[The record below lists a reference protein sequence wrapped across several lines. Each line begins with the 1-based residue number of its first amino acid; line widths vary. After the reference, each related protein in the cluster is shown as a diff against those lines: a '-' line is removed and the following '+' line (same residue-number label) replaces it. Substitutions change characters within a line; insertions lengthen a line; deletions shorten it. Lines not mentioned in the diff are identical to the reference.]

1 MQNYLKKQVK
11 KENERVK
18 LDLSQIDFTEWI
30 NQTELEMQYDFLAKL
45 TKQFKYNAKK
55 ILSIWSLYSW
65 DKIWSAL
72 DTFTLPP
79 REKVNQ
85 KWVLLDY
92 MLFKTPNPN
101 HKLSD
106 FAFEDCLNDLIDCNK
121 EKPSKSK
128 NKKKELKTLA
138 KYTEYLS
145 SLSEFCTMESQRYW
159 HEETMDIRNDY
170 SNMFDDIWLTQQSC
184 KVQKLSEQIMKPKK
198 YVNEYYRS
206 ESIENEEIQVELSDH
221 IKWTNN

>member
-121 EKPSKSK
+121 EKLPKSK

-184 KVQKLSEQIMKPKK
+184 KVQKLTEQIMKPKK